1 MQSNAF
7 RLQLAYMKILVTGG
21 SGFIGSNFIKY
32 WFQQHPEDSIINL
45 DKMTYAA
52 NPRNL
57 VEFENS
63 PNYKFVKGDI
73 LDEKLVD
80 ELMSQVDTVV
90 HFAAESHVDRS
101 INDPSLF
108 IKTNVLGTYTLLNS
122 ALKHQIKRFHHISTD
137 EVFGSIPL
145 DSSDQFNE
153 STPYDPSSPYSASKA
168 SSDHLV
174 RSFVKTFNF
183 PATISNC
190 SNNYGPYQ
198 HPEKMI
204 PRSITNLLTGSKIKV
219 YGQGLNFR
227 DWLHV
232 EDHCRAIE
240 LILLNG
246 KIGET
251 YCVGGLKKGTSNMDL
266 VRLMLKLMNKTEE
279 SLEYVAD
286 RPAHDNYAVNWDKI
300 NTELGWEP
308 KYDLESGLKQT
319 IDWYTENE
327 TWWRETKKEAEE
339 FYIKLNQIKK
349 L

>member
-1 MQSNAF
+1 
-7 RLQLAYMKILVTGG
+7 MKLLVTGG
-21 SGFIGSNFIKY
+21 SGFIGSNFIKL
-32 WFQQHPEDSIINL
+32 WFANHPNDSIINL

-57 VEFENS
+57 TEFECKS
-63 PNYKFVKGDI
+63 NYQFVKGDI
-73 LDEKLVD
+73 LDEKIVD
-80 ELMSQVDTVV
+80 ELVSQVDAIV

-101 INDPSLF
+101 IDDPSLF
-108 IKTNVLGTYTLLNS
+108 VRTNVLGTYNLLMAAKKYNT
-122 ALKHQIKRFHHISTD
+122 RFHHISTD
-137 EVFGSIPL
+137 EVFGSIEMG
-145 DSSDQFNE
+145 SDKQFNE

-174 RSFVKTFNF
+174 RSFYKTFGLKV
-183 PATISNC
+183 TISNC

-204 PRSITNLLTGSKIKV
+204 PRSITNLLNNEKIKI

-251 YCVGGLKKGTSNMDL
+251 YCIGGLKKGTSNMEL
-266 VRLMLKLMNKTEE
+266 VKLMLKLMGKDES

-300 NTELGWEP
+300 NRELGWEP
-308 KYDLESGLKQT
+308 KYDLESGLQQT
-319 IDWYTENE
+319 IDWYSANTS
-327 TWWRETKKEAEE
+327 WWQETKAEAEE
-339 FYIKLNQIKK
+339 FYQKLNSLKK
-349 L
+349 

>member
-1 MQSNAF
+1 
-7 RLQLAYMKILVTGG
+7 MKLLITGG

-32 WFQQHPEDSIINL
+32 WFTNHFQDSIVNL

-57 VEFENS
+57 IEFENN
-63 PNYKFVKGDI
+63 PNYKFIKGDI
-73 LDEKLVD
+73 LDEKIVD
-80 ELMSQVDTVV
+80 ELVSQVDIII

-101 INDPSLF
+101 IDDPSLF
-108 IKTNVLGTYTLLNS
+108 VRTNVLGTYNLLM
-122 ALKHQIKRFHHISTD
+122 AAKKYQKRFHHISTD
-137 EVFGSIPL
+137 EVFGTINLNSP
-145 DSSDQFNE
+145 DQFNE

-174 RSFVKTFNF
+174 RSFYKTFRL
-183 PATISNC
+183 PVTISNC

-204 PRSITNLLTGSKIKV
+204 PRSITSLLSGGKIKI

-240 LILLNG
+240 MILLKG

-251 YCVGGLKKGTSNMDL
+251 YCIGGLKKGTSNMDL
-266 VRLMLKLMNKTEE
+266 VKMLLKLMNKGED
-279 SLEYVAD
+279 SLEYVVD
-286 RPAHDNYAVNWDKI
+286 RPAHDNYAVNWSKI
-300 NTELGWEP
+300 EKELGWKP
-308 KYDLESGLKQT
+308 KFDFESGLKQT
-319 IDWYTENE
+319 VDWYSANT
-327 TWWRETKKEAEE
+327 TWWQETKKEAEE
-339 FYIKLNQIKK
+339 FYVKLNSLKK
-349 L
+349 

>member
-1 MQSNAF
+1 
-7 RLQLAYMKILVTGG
+7 MKLLITGG
-21 SGFIGSNFIKY
+21 SGFIGSNFIKH
-32 WFQQHPEDSIINL
+32 WFTTHPDDSIINL

-57 VEFENS
+57 TEFEGKS
-63 PNYKFVKGDI
+63 NYQFVKGDI
-73 LDEKLVD
+73 LDQNIVDQLV
-80 ELMSQVDTVV
+80 SRVDTIV

-101 INDPSLF
+101 IDDPSLF
-108 IKTNVLGTYTLLNS
+108 VRTNVLGTYNLLMAAKKYNC
-122 ALKHQIKRFHHISTD
+122 RFHHISTD
-137 EVFGSIPL
+137 EVFGSIKMA
-145 DSSDQFNE
+145 SSDQFSE

-174 RSFVKTFNF
+174 RSFYKTFGLLT
-183 PATISNC
+183 TISNC

-204 PRSITNLLTGSKIKV
+204 PRSITNLLTDQKIKV

-246 KIGET
+246 KIGQT
-251 YCVGGLKKGTSNMDL
+251 YCIGGLKKGTSNIEL
-266 VRLMLKLMNKTEE
+266 VKLMLKLMDKDES

-300 NTELGWEP
+300 NRELGWEP

-319 IDWYTENE
+319 VDWYTAN
-327 TWWRETKKEAEE
+327 TSWWQETKAEAEE
-339 FYIKLNQIKK
+339 FYQKLNSPKK
-349 L
+349 

>member
-1 MQSNAF
+1 
-7 RLQLAYMKILVTGG
+7 MKLLITGG
-21 SGFIGSNFIKY
+21 SGFIGSNFIKH
-32 WFQQHPEDSIINL
+32 WFKNHPEDSIINL

-57 VEFENS
+57 TEFTDN
-63 PNYKFVKGDI
+63 PNYKFVQGDI
-73 LDEKLVD
+73 LDEKVVEELV
-80 ELMSQVDTVV
+80 SQVDTIV

-101 INDPSLF
+101 IDDPSLF
-108 IKTNVLGTYTLLNS
+108 VRTNVLGTYNLLIAAKKNNT
-122 ALKHQIKRFHHISTD
+122 RFHHISTD
-137 EVFGSIPL
+137 EVFGSIEMGS
-145 DSSDQFNE
+145 DDQFNE
-153 STPYDPSSPYSASKA
+153 ATPYDPSSPYSASKA

-174 RSFVKTFNF
+174 RSFGKTFGL
-183 PATISNC
+183 PITISNC

-204 PRSITNLLTGSKIKV
+204 PRSITNLLTGQKIKV

-240 LILLNG
+240 AILLNG

-251 YCVGGLKKGTSNMDL
+251 YCIGGLKKGTSNMEL
-266 VRLMLKLMNKTEE
+266 VKLMLKLMGKDES

-300 NTELGWEP
+300 NRELGWEP
-308 KYDLESGLKQT
+308 KYNFESGLQQT
-319 IDWYTENE
+319 IDWYTAN
-327 TWWRETKKEAEE
+327 TSWWQETKAEAEE
-339 FYIKLNQIKK
+339 FYLKLNSLKK
-349 L
+349 

>member
-1 MQSNAF
+1 
-7 RLQLAYMKILVTGG
+7 MKLLITGG
-21 SGFIGSNFIKY
+21 SGFIGSNFIKH
-32 WFQQHPEDSIINL
+32 WFTTHPDDSIINL

-57 VEFENS
+57 TEFEGKS
-63 PNYKFVKGDI
+63 NYQFVKGDI
-73 LDEKLVD
+73 LDQNIVDQLV
-80 ELMSQVDTVV
+80 SQVDTIV

-101 INDPSLF
+101 IDDPSLF
-108 IKTNVLGTYTLLNS
+108 VRTNVLGTYNLLMAAKKYNC
-122 ALKHQIKRFHHISTD
+122 RFHHISTD
-137 EVFGSIPL
+137 EVFGSIKMA
-145 DSSDQFNE
+145 SSDQFSE

-174 RSFVKTFNF
+174 RSFYKTFGLLT
-183 PATISNC
+183 TISNC

-204 PRSITNLLTGSKIKV
+204 PRSITNLLTDQKIKV

-246 KIGET
+246 KIGQT
-251 YCVGGLKKGTSNMDL
+251 YCIGGLKKGTSNMEL
-266 VRLMLKLMNKTEE
+266 VKLMLKLMGKDES

-300 NTELGWEP
+300 NRELGWEP

-319 IDWYTENE
+319 VDWYTAN
-327 TWWRETKKEAEE
+327 TSWWQETKAEAEE
-339 FYIKLNQIKK
+339 FYQKLNSPKK
-349 L
+349 

>member
-1 MQSNAF
+1 
-7 RLQLAYMKILVTGG
+7 MKLLITGG

-32 WFQQHPEDSIINL
+32 WFNNHPQDSIINL

-57 VEFENS
+57 VEFDNN
-63 PNYKFVKGDI
+63 PKYKFVKGDI
-73 LDEKLVD
+73 LDGKVVDDLV
-80 ELMSQVDTVV
+80 SQVDTIV

-101 INDPSLF
+101 IDDPSLF
-108 IKTNVLGTYTLLNS
+108 VRTNVLGTYNLLIAAKKSNT
-122 ALKHQIKRFHHISTD
+122 RFHHISTD
-137 EVFGSIPL
+137 EVFGSIEL
-145 DSSDQFNE
+145 DSKDQFSE
-153 STPYDPSSPYSASKA
+153 STHYDPSSPYSASKA

-174 RSFVKTFNF
+174 RSFHKTFGL
-183 PATISNC
+183 PITISNC

-204 PRSITNLLTGSKIKV
+204 PRSITNLLNGEKIKV

-240 LILLNG
+240 MILLNG

-251 YCVGGLKKGTSNMDL
+251 YCIGGLKKGTSNMEL
-266 VRLMLKLMNKTEE
+266 VNMLLKLMNKGQD

-286 RPAHDNYAVNWDKI
+286 RPAHDNYAVNWNKI
-300 NTELGWEP
+300 NKELGWKP
-308 KYDLESGLKQT
+308 KYDFESGLKQT
-319 IDWYTENE
+319 VDWYVDNTA
-327 TWWRETKKEAEE
+327 WWQETKKEAEE
-339 FYIKLNQIKK
+339 FYIKLNSLKK
-349 L
+349 

>member
-1 MQSNAF
+1 
-7 RLQLAYMKILVTGG
+7 MKLLVTGG
-21 SGFIGSNFIKY
+21 SGFIGSNFIKH
-32 WFQQHPEDSIINL
+32 WFSAHPDDSIINL

-57 VEFENS
+57 TEFEGKS
-63 PNYKFVKGDI
+63 NYQFVKGDI
-73 LDEKLVD
+73 LDEKIVD
-80 ELMSQVDTVV
+80 ELVSQVDAIV

-101 INDPSLF
+101 IDDPSLF
-108 IKTNVLGTYTLLNS
+108 VRTNVLGTYNLLMAAKKYN
-122 ALKHQIKRFHHISTD
+122 KRFHHISTD
-137 EVFGSIPL
+137 EVFGSIEMGS
-145 DSSDQFNE
+145 DDQFNE

-174 RSFVKTFNF
+174 RSFYKTFGL
-183 PATISNC
+183 PVTISNC

-204 PRSITNLLTGSKIKV
+204 PRSITNLLTDQKIKV

-246 KIGET
+246 KIGQT
-251 YCVGGLKKGTSNMDL
+251 YCIGGLKKGTSNMEL
-266 VRLMLKLMNKTEE
+266 VKLMLKLMGKDE
-279 SLEYVAD
+279 SCLEYVAD

-300 NTELGWEP
+300 NRELGWEP
-308 KYDLESGLKQT
+308 KYTFETGLQQT
-319 IDWYTENE
+319 IDWYTTN
-327 TWWRETKKEAEE
+327 TSWWQETKAEAEE
-339 FYIKLNQIKK
+339 FYKKLNSLKK
-349 L
+349 

>member
-1 MQSNAF
+1 
-7 RLQLAYMKILVTGG
+7 MKLLITGG
-21 SGFIGSNFIKY
+21 SGFIGSNFIKH
-32 WFQQHPEDSIINL
+32 WFASHPDDSIINL

-57 VEFENS
+57 TEFEGK
-63 PNYKFVKGDI
+63 PNYQFVKGDI
-73 LDEKLVD
+73 LDEKIVD
-80 ELMSQVDTVV
+80 ELVSQVDAIV

-101 INDPSLF
+101 IDDPSLF
-108 IKTNVLGTYTLLNS
+108 VRTNVLGTYNLLM
-122 ALKHQIKRFHHISTD
+122 AAKKHNTRFHHISTD
-137 EVFGSIPL
+137 EVFGSIAL
-145 DSSDQFNE
+145 DSTDQFYE
-153 STPYDPSSPYSASKA
+153 ATPYDPSSPYSASKA

-174 RSFVKTFNF
+174 RSFYKTFGL
-183 PATISNC
+183 PVTISNC

-204 PRSITNLLTGSKIKV
+204 PRSITNLLNGEKIKV

-251 YCVGGLKKGTSNMDL
+251 YCIGGLKKGTSNMEL
-266 VRLMLKLMNKTEE
+266 VNLMLKLMGKDE
-279 SLEYVAD
+279 SSIEYVAD

-300 NTELGWEP
+300 NRELGWEP
-308 KYDLESGLKQT
+308 KYTLESGLQQT
-319 IDWYTENE
+319 IDWYTANS
-327 TWWRETKKEAEE
+327 TWWQENKAEAEE
-339 FYIKLNQIKK
+339 FYKKLNSLKK
-349 L
+349 

>member
-1 MQSNAF
+1 
-7 RLQLAYMKILVTGG
+7 MKLLITGG
-21 SGFIGSNFIKY
+21 SGFIGSNFIKH
-32 WFQQHPEDSIINL
+32 WFTAHPQDSIINL

-57 VEFENS
+57 TEFEGK
-63 PNYKFVKGDI
+63 PNYQFVQGDI
-73 LDEKLVD
+73 LDEKTVEELV
-80 ELMSQVDTVV
+80 SQVDAIV

-101 INDPSLF
+101 IDDPSLF
-108 IKTNVLGTYTLLNS
+108 VRTNVLGTYNLLMAAKKYN
-122 ALKHQIKRFHHISTD
+122 KRFHHISTD
-137 EVFGSIPL
+137 EVFGSIEMG
-145 DSSDQFNE
+145 SDAQFNE
-153 STPYDPSSPYSASKA
+153 ATPYDPSSPYSASKA

-174 RSFVKTFNF
+174 RSFHKTFGL
-183 PATISNC
+183 PVTISNC

-204 PRSITNLLTGSKIKV
+204 PRSITNLLTDQKIKV

-251 YCVGGLKKGTSNMDL
+251 YCIGGLKKGTSNMEL
-266 VRLMLKLMNKTEE
+266 VKLMLKLMGKDE
-279 SLEYVAD
+279 SCLEYVAD

-300 NTELGWEP
+300 NRELGWEP
-308 KYDLESGLKQT
+308 KYTFETGLQQT
-319 IDWYTENE
+319 IDWYAANT
-327 TWWRETKKEAEE
+327 TWWQETKKEAEE
-339 FYIKLNQIKK
+339 FYKK
-349 L
+349 LSNLKK

>member
-1 MQSNAF
+1 
-7 RLQLAYMKILVTGG
+7 MKILVTGG

-32 WFQQHPEDSIINL
+32 WFKNHPQDSIVNL

-57 VEFENS
+57 TEFTDN
-63 PNYKFVKGDI
+63 PNYKFVQGDI
-73 LDEKLVD
+73 LDEKVVEELV
-80 ELMSQVDTVV
+80 SQVDTIV

-101 INDPSLF
+101 IDDPSLF
-108 IKTNVLGTYTLLNS
+108 VRTNVLGTYNLLIAAKKNNT
-122 ALKHQIKRFHHISTD
+122 RFHHISTD
-137 EVFGSIPL
+137 EVFGSIEMGS
-145 DSSDQFNE
+145 DDQFNE
-153 STPYDPSSPYSASKA
+153 ATPYDPSSPYSASKA

-174 RSFVKTFNF
+174 RSFGKTFGL
-183 PATISNC
+183 PITISNC

-204 PRSITNLLTGSKIKV
+204 PRSITNLLTGQKIKV

-240 LILLNG
+240 AILLNG

-251 YCVGGLKKGTSNMDL
+251 YCIGGLKKGTSNMEL
-266 VRLMLKLMNKTEE
+266 VKLMLKLMGKDES

-286 RPAHDNYAVNWDKI
+286 RPAHDNYAVSWDKI
-300 NTELGWEP
+300 NRELGWEP
-308 KYDLESGLKQT
+308 KYNFESGLQQT
-319 IDWYTENE
+319 IDWYTAN
-327 TWWRETKKEAEE
+327 TSWWQETKAEAEE
-339 FYIKLNQIKK
+339 FYLKLNSLKK
-349 L
+349 

>member
-1 MQSNAF
+1 
-7 RLQLAYMKILVTGG
+7 MKILITGG

-32 WFQQHPEDSIINL
+32 WFKNHPEDSIINL

-57 VEFENS
+57 VEFENN

-73 LDEKLVD
+73 LDEKLVND
-80 ELMSQVDTVV
+80 LVSQVETIV

-101 INDPSLF
+101 IDDPSLF
-108 IKTNVLGTYTLLNS
+108 VKTNVLGTYILLN
-122 ALKHQIKRFHHISTD
+122 AAKKYQTRFHHISTD
-137 EVFGSIPL
+137 EVFGSIAL
-145 DSSDQFNE
+145 DSTDQFSE
-153 STPYDPSSPYSASKA
+153 YTPYDPSSPYSASKA
-168 SSDHLV
+168 SADHLV
-174 RSFVKTFNF
+174 RSFFKTFGLTI
-183 PATISNC
+183 TISNC

-204 PRSITNLLTGSKIKV
+204 PRSITNLLSGDKIKV

-232 EDHCRAIE
+232 EDHCSAIE
-240 LILLNG
+240 AILLKG

-251 YCVGGLKKGTSNMDL
+251 YCIGGAKKGTSNMDL
-266 VRLMLKLMNKTEE
+266 VRMLLKLMNKGEE

-300 NTELGWEP
+300 RKDLGWEP

-319 IDWYTENE
+319 VDWYTQNQ
-327 TWWRETKKEAEE
+327 TWWQETKKEAEE
-339 FYIKLNQIKK
+339 FYIKLNSLKK
-349 L
+349 

>member
-1 MQSNAF
+1 
-7 RLQLAYMKILVTGG
+7 MKLLITGG

-32 WFQQHPEDSIINL
+32 WFSKHPQDSIINL

-57 VEFENS
+57 VEFENN

-73 LDEKLVD
+73 LDEKIVD
-80 ELMSQVDTVV
+80 EVVSQVDTIV

-101 INDPSLF
+101 IDDPSLF
-108 IKTNVLGTYTLLNS
+108 VKTNVLGTYNILM
-122 ALKHQIKRFHHISTD
+122 AAKKYQIKRFHHISTD
-137 EVFGSIPL
+137 EVFGTIELEST
-145 DSSDQFNE
+145 DQFNE

-174 RSFVKTFNF
+174 RSFFKTFNL
-183 PATISNC
+183 PITISNC

-204 PRSITNLLTGSKIKV
+204 PRSITSLLSGGKIKI

-240 LILLNG
+240 AILLNG
-246 KIGET
+246 KIGQT
-251 YCVGGLKKGTSNMDL
+251 YCIGGLKKGTSNMEL
-266 VRLMLKLMNKTEE
+266 VRLLLKLMNKGED

-300 NTELGWEP
+300 EKELGWEP

-319 IDWYTENE
+319 VDWYTENQ
-327 TWWRETKKEAEE
+327 TWWQETKKEAEE
-339 FYIKLNQIKK
+339 FYIKLNNLKK
-349 L
+349 E

>member
-1 MQSNAF
+1 
-7 RLQLAYMKILVTGG
+7 MKLLITGG
-21 SGFIGSNFIKY
+21 LGFIGSNFIKH
-32 WFQQHPEDSIINL
+32 WFAVHPNDSIINL

-57 VEFENS
+57 TEFEGKS
-63 PNYKFVKGDI
+63 NYQFVKGDI
-73 LDEKLVD
+73 LDEITVDKLV
-80 ELMSQVDTVV
+80 SQVDTIV

-101 INDPSLF
+101 IDDPSLF
-108 IKTNVLGTYTLLNS
+108 VRTNVLGTYNLLMAAKKYNR
-122 ALKHQIKRFHHISTD
+122 RFHHISTD
-137 EVFGSIPL
+137 EVFGSIEL
-145 DSSDQFNE
+145 GSSDQFSE

-174 RSFVKTFNF
+174 RSFYKTFGL
-183 PATISNC
+183 PITISNC

-204 PRSITNLLTGSKIKV
+204 PRSITNLLTDQKIKV

-246 KIGET
+246 KIGQT
-251 YCVGGLKKGTSNMDL
+251 YCIGGLKKGTSNMEL
-266 VRLMLKLMNKTEE
+266 VKLMLKLMGKDES

-300 NTELGWEP
+300 NRELGWEP

-319 IDWYTENE
+319 VDWYTAN
-327 TWWRETKKEAEE
+327 TSWWQETKAEAEE
-339 FYIKLNQIKK
+339 FYKKLNSPKK
-349 L
+349 

>member
-1 MQSNAF
+1 
-7 RLQLAYMKILVTGG
+7 MKLLITGG
-21 SGFIGSNFIKY
+21 SGFIGSNFIKH
-32 WFQQHPEDSIINL
+32 WFASHPEDSIINL

-57 VEFENS
+57 TEFEGKS
-63 PNYKFVKGDI
+63 NYKFVQGDI

-80 ELMSQVDTVV
+80 DLVSQVDTIV

-101 INDPSLF
+101 IDDPSLF
-108 IKTNVLGTYTLLNS
+108 IRTNVLGTYNLLM
-122 ALKHQIKRFHHISTD
+122 AAKKYQKRFHHISTD
-137 EVFGSIPL
+137 EVFGTIEL
-145 DSSDQFNE
+145 DSTDQFNE
-153 STPYDPSSPYSASKA
+153 NTPYDPSSPYSASKA

-174 RSFVKTFNF
+174 RSFFKTFGL
-183 PATISNC
+183 PVTISNC

-204 PRSITNLLTGSKIKV
+204 PRSITSLLSGGKIKI

-240 LILLNG
+240 MILLNG

-251 YCVGGLKKGTSNMDL
+251 YCIGGLKKGTSNMEL
-266 VRLMLKLMNKTEE
+266 VRLLLKLMNKGED

-286 RPAHDNYAVNWDKI
+286 RPAHDNSAVNWHKI
-300 NTELGWEP
+300 RKELGWEP
-308 KYDLESGLKQT
+308 KYDFESGLKQT
-319 IDWYTENE
+319 IDWYTQN
-327 TWWRETKKEAEE
+327 TSWWQETKKEAEE
-339 FYIKLNQIKK
+339 FYLKLNSLKK
-349 L
+349 K

>member
-1 MQSNAF
+1 
-7 RLQLAYMKILVTGG
+7 MKILITGG
-21 SGFIGSNFIKY
+21 CGFIGSNFIKY
-32 WFQQHPEDSIINL
+32 WFKNHPEDSIINL

-57 VEFENS
+57 VEFENN
-63 PNYKFVKGDI
+63 PNYKFVQGDI
-73 LDEKLVD
+73 LDDKVVD
-80 ELMSQVDTVV
+80 ELVSQVDTIV

-101 INDPSLF
+101 IDDPSLF
-108 IKTNVLGTYTLLNS
+108 VRTNVLGTYNLLM
-122 ALKHQIKRFHHISTD
+122 AAKKHQIKRFHHISTD
-137 EVFGSIPL
+137 EVFGTIEL
-145 DSSDQFNE
+145 DSTDQFNE
-153 STPYDPSSPYSASKA
+153 NTPYDPSSPYSASKA

-174 RSFVKTFNF
+174 RSFFKTFGL
-183 PATISNC
+183 PVTISNC

-204 PRSITNLLTGSKIKV
+204 PRSITSLLSGGKIKV

-232 EDHCRAIE
+232 EDHCHAIE

-251 YCVGGLKKGTSNMDL
+251 YCIGGLKKGTSNMEL
-266 VRLMLKLMNKTEE
+266 VRLLLKLMNKGED

-300 NTELGWEP
+300 NKELGWEP
-308 KYDLESGLKQT
+308 KYDLESGMKQT
-319 IDWYTENE
+319 VDWYTQNQ
-327 TWWRETKKEAEE
+327 TWWQETKKEAEE
-339 FYIKLNQIKK
+339 FYIKLNSLKK
-349 L
+349 

>member
-1 MQSNAF
+1 
-7 RLQLAYMKILVTGG
+7 MKILITGG
-21 SGFIGSNFIKY
+21 CGFIGSNFIKY
-32 WFQQHPEDSIINL
+32 WFSKHPNDHIINL

-63 PNYKFVKGDI
+63 SNYKFVKGDI
-73 LDEKLVD
+73 LDEKIVD
-80 ELMSQVDTVV
+80 ELVSQVEVII

-108 IKTNVLGTYTLLNS
+108 VRTNVLGTYNLLM
-122 ALKHQIKRFHHISTD
+122 AAKKYQIKRFHHVSTD
-137 EVFGSIPL
+137 EVFGSIEL
-145 DSSDQFNE
+145 DSTDQFFE

-168 SSDHLV
+168 SSDHFV
-174 RSFVKTFNF
+174 RSFGKTFGL
-183 PATISNC
+183 PITISNC
-190 SNNYGPYQ
+190 SNNYGPFQ

-204 PRSITNLLTGSKIKV
+204 PRSITNLLSGGKIKV

-240 LILLNG
+240 AILLQG

-251 YCVGGLKKGTSNMDL
+251 YCIGGLKKGTSNMEL
-266 VRLMLKLMNKTEE
+266 VKLMLKLMNKGEE

-300 NTELGWEP
+300 NKELGWEP
-308 KYDLESGLKQT
+308 QYDLESGLKQT
-319 IDWYTENE
+319 VDWYTKNQ
-327 TWWRETKKEAEE
+327 TWWQETKKEAEE
-339 FYIKLNQIKK
+339 FYQKLNNLKK
-349 L
+349 

>member
-1 MQSNAF
+1 
-7 RLQLAYMKILVTGG
+7 MKLLVTGG
-21 SGFIGSNFIKY
+21 SGFIGSNFIKF
-32 WFQQHPEDSIINL
+32 WFTNHPNDSIVNL

-57 VEFENS
+57 TEFEGKS
-63 PNYKFVKGDI
+63 NYQFVKGDI

-80 ELMSQVDTVV
+80 ELVSQVDVIV

-101 INDPSLF
+101 IDDPSLF
-108 IKTNVLGTYTLLNS
+108 VRTNVLGTYNLLMS
-122 ALKHQIKRFHHISTD
+122 AKKYNKRFHHISTD
-137 EVFGSIPL
+137 EVFGSIEIG
-145 DSSDQFNE
+145 SNKQFNE
-153 STPYDPSSPYSASKA
+153 STPYNPSSPYSASKA

-174 RSFVKTFNF
+174 RSFYKTFGL
-183 PATISNC
+183 PVTISNC
-190 SNNYGPYQ
+190 SNNYGSYQ

-204 PRSITNLLTGSKIKV
+204 PRSITNLLNNQKIKV
-219 YGQGLNFR
+219 YGQGINFR

-251 YCVGGLKKGTSNMDL
+251 YCIGGLKKGTSNMEL
-266 VRLMLKLMNKTEE
+266 VQLILKLMNKDES

-300 NTELGWEP
+300 NRELGWEP
-308 KYDLESGLKQT
+308 TYNLESGLKQT
-319 IDWYTENE
+319 VDWYTTN
-327 TWWRETKKEAEE
+327 TSWWQETKTEAEE
-339 FYIKLNQIKK
+339 FYSKISKINNQQNGTKNHGP
-349 L
+349 

>member
-1 MQSNAF
+1 
-7 RLQLAYMKILVTGG
+7 MKLLITGG

-32 WFQQHPEDSIINL
+32 WFNNHPQDSIINL

-57 VEFENS
+57 VEFDNN
-63 PNYKFVKGDI
+63 PKYKFVKGDI
-73 LDEKLVD
+73 LDGKVVDDLV
-80 ELMSQVDTVV
+80 SQVDTIV

-101 INDPSLF
+101 IDDPSLF
-108 IKTNVLGTYTLLNS
+108 VRTNVLGTYNLLMAAKKSNT
-122 ALKHQIKRFHHISTD
+122 RFHHISTD
-137 EVFGSIPL
+137 EVFGSIEL
-145 DSSDQFNE
+145 DSKDQFSE
-153 STPYDPSSPYSASKA
+153 STHYDPSSPYSASKA

-174 RSFVKTFNF
+174 RSFHKTFGL
-183 PATISNC
+183 PITISNC

-204 PRSITNLLTGSKIKV
+204 PRSITNLLNGEKIKV

-240 LILLNG
+240 MILLKG

-251 YCVGGLKKGTSNMDL
+251 YCIGGLKKGTSNMEL
-266 VRLMLKLMNKTEE
+266 VNMLLKLMNKGQD

-286 RPAHDNYAVNWDKI
+286 RPAHDNYAVNWNKI
-300 NTELGWEP
+300 NKELGWKP
-308 KYDLESGLKQT
+308 KYDFESGLKQT
-319 IDWYTENE
+319 VDWYTQNSI
-327 TWWRETKKEAEE
+327 WWQETKKEAEA
-339 FYIKLNQIKK
+339 FYVKLNSLKK
-349 L
+349 

>member
-1 MQSNAF
+1 
-7 RLQLAYMKILVTGG
+7 MKLLITGG
-21 SGFIGSNFIKY
+21 SGFIGSNFIKH
-32 WFQQHPEDSIINL
+32 WFSNHPNDSIINL

-57 VEFENS
+57 TEFEGK
-63 PNYKFVKGDI
+63 PNYQFVKGDI
-73 LDEKLVD
+73 LDEKIVDDLV
-80 ELMSQVDTVV
+80 SQVDTIV

-101 INDPSLF
+101 IDDPSLF
-108 IKTNVLGTYTLLNS
+108 VRTNVLGTYNLLMAAKKYN
-122 ALKHQIKRFHHISTD
+122 KRFHHISTD
-137 EVFGSIPL
+137 EVFGSIEM
-145 DSSDQFNE
+145 DSNDQFKE

-174 RSFVKTFNF
+174 RSFNKTFGL
-183 PATISNC
+183 PTTISNC

-204 PRSITNLLTGSKIKV
+204 PRSITNLLTDQKIKV

-240 LILLNG
+240 LILEKG

-251 YCVGGLKKGTSNMDL
+251 YCIGGLKKGTSNMEL
-266 VRLMLKLMNKTEE
+266 VRLMLKLMGKDD
-279 SLEYVAD
+279 SFIEYVDD

-300 NTELGWEP
+300 NKELGWEP
-308 KYDLESGLKQT
+308 KYDLESGLQQT
-319 IDWYTENE
+319 IDWYAANT
-327 TWWRETKKEAEE
+327 TWWTETKAEAEE
-339 FYIKLNQIKK
+339 FYKKLNSLKK
-349 L
+349 

>member
-1 MQSNAF
+1 
-7 RLQLAYMKILVTGG
+7 MKLLVTGG
-21 SGFIGSNFIKY
+21 SGFIGSNFIKH
-32 WFQQHPEDSIINL
+32 WFVAHPDDSIINL

-57 VEFENS
+57 TEFEGKS
-63 PNYKFVKGDI
+63 NYQFVKGDI
-73 LDEKLVD
+73 LDEKIVD
-80 ELMSQVDTVV
+80 ELVSQVDAIV

-101 INDPSLF
+101 IDDPSLF
-108 IKTNVLGTYTLLNS
+108 VRTNVLGTYNLLMAAKKYN
-122 ALKHQIKRFHHISTD
+122 KRFHHISTD
-137 EVFGSIPL
+137 EVFGSVEMG
-145 DSSDQFNE
+145 SDKQFNE

-174 RSFVKTFNF
+174 RSFYKTFGL
-183 PATISNC
+183 PITISNC

-204 PRSITNLLTGSKIKV
+204 PRSITNLLTDQKIKV

-251 YCVGGLKKGTSNMDL
+251 YCIGGLKKGTSNMEL
-266 VRLMLKLMNKTEE
+266 VKLMLKLMGKDE
-279 SLEYVAD
+279 SCLEYVAD

-300 NTELGWEP
+300 NRELGWEP
-308 KYDLESGLKQT
+308 KYTFETGLQQT
-319 IDWYTENE
+319 IDWYTAN
-327 TWWRETKKEAEE
+327 TSWWQETKAEAEE
-339 FYIKLNQIKK
+339 FYKKLNSLKK
-349 L
+349 

>member
-1 MQSNAF
+1 
-7 RLQLAYMKILVTGG
+7 MKLLITGG
-21 SGFIGSNFIKY
+21 SGFIGSNFIMH
-32 WFQQHPEDSIINL
+32 WFAAHPNDSIINL

-52 NPRNL
+52 NTRNL
-57 VEFENS
+57 TEFKGKS
-63 PNYKFVKGDI
+63 NYKFVKGDI
-73 LDEKLVD
+73 LDEKIVD
-80 ELMSQVDTVV
+80 ELVSQVDAIV

-101 INDPSLF
+101 IDDPSLF
-108 IKTNVLGTYTLLNS
+108 VRTNVLGTYNLLMAAKKYN
-122 ALKHQIKRFHHISTD
+122 KRFHHISTD
-137 EVFGSIPL
+137 EVFGSIKL
-145 DSSDQFNE
+145 DSTDQFNE

-174 RSFVKTFNF
+174 RSFYKTFGL
-183 PATISNC
+183 PITISNC

-204 PRSITNLLTGSKIKV
+204 PRSITSLLSGGKIKV
-219 YGQGLNFR
+219 YGQGVNFR

-251 YCVGGLKKGTSNMDL
+251 YCIGGSKKGTSNIEL
-266 VRLMLKLMNKTEE
+266 VKFILNLMGKDES

-286 RPAHDNYAVNWDKI
+286 RPAHDNYAVNCDKI
-300 NTELGWEP
+300 HQELGWEP

-319 IDWYTENE
+319 VDWYTANQ
-327 TWWRETKKEAEE
+327 TWWQETKAEAEE
-339 FYIKLNQIKK
+339 FYKKLNSLNK
-349 L
+349 

>member
-1 MQSNAF
+1 
-7 RLQLAYMKILVTGG
+7 MKILITGG
-21 SGFIGSNFIKY
+21 SGFIGSNFIKH
-32 WFQQHPEDSIINL
+32 WFANHPEDSIINL

-57 VEFENS
+57 VEFENN

-73 LDEKLVD
+73 LDEKIVDDLV
-80 ELMSQVDTVV
+80 SQVDTIV

-101 INDPSLF
+101 IDDPSLF
-108 IKTNVLGTYTLLNS
+108 VRTNVLGTYNLLM
-122 ALKHQIKRFHHISTD
+122 AAKKYQKRFHHISTD
-137 EVFGSIPL
+137 EVFGTIEL

-153 STPYDPSSPYSASKA
+153 NTPYDPSSPYSASKA

-174 RSFVKTFNF
+174 RSFHKTFGL
-183 PATISNC
+183 PVTISNC

-204 PRSITNLLTGSKIKV
+204 PRSITSLLSGGKIKI

-240 LILLNG
+240 MILLKG

-251 YCVGGLKKGTSNMDL
+251 YCIGGLKKGTSNMEL
-266 VRLMLKLMNKTEE
+266 VNMLLKIMNKGQD

-300 NTELGWEP
+300 QKELGWKP
-308 KYDLESGLKQT
+308 KFDFESGLKQT
-319 IDWYTENE
+319 VDWYTTN
-327 TWWRETKKEAEE
+327 TSWWQETKKEAEE
-339 FYIKLNQIKK
+339 FYIKLNSLKK
-349 L
+349 